1 MRRLFPILILA
12 VALPLHADALSD
24 VRTALAKLGGT
35 SPIRA
40 TFELQRHETDEG
52 KFANDKS
59 GGKAAV
65 EVEADG
71 ASFRLVVPRPMMEQ
85 IGTELDARAKDPD
98 KSTPTER
105 ALNQITTVAAFE
117 SIDGAPALLRLL
129 DGAKVVSDGAG
140 TWGGKPCRVVI
151 LRLADK
157 VGKTPGKVTISENKL
172 TLWLGPDHVP
182 LAAEHIRN
190 GKFSFL
196 VFKSEMKS
204 KRSWHF
210 ARSGDRLVRA
220 RYEANETSSGMGQK
234 GTDVTVA
241 TVRVH

>member
-1 MRRLFPILILA
+1 MRRLFAIVFVA
-12 VALPLHADALSD
+12 VPLYADALTDIRS
-24 VRTALAKLGGT
+24 ALAKLGGT

-40 TFELQRHETDEG
+40 TFELQRNETDEG
-52 KFANDKS
+52 RFANDKS

-65 EVEADG
+65 DLEADG
-71 ASFRLVVPRPMMEQ
+71 AGFRLVVPRSMMEQ
-85 IGTELDARAKDPD
+85 IGSELDARAKDPD
-98 KSTPTER
+98 KATPTER
-105 ALNQITTVAAFE
+105 ALNQISTVNAFE
-117 SIDGAPALLRLL
+117 SIDGAPSLLRLME
-129 DGAKVVSDGAG
+129 DAKIVSDGAG
-140 TWGGKPCRVVI
+140 TWGGKPVRVVI
-151 LRLADK
+151 LRVADK
-157 VGKTPGKVTISENKL
+157 IGKTPGKVTIAENKL

-220 RYEANETSSGMGQK
+220 RYEASETTSGMGQK

>member
-1 MRRLFPILILA
+1 MRRLFLILLF
-12 VALPLHADALSD
+12 ALPLQADALAD
-24 VRTALAKLGGT
+24 VRSALQKLTAT
-35 SPIRA
+35 SAIRA
-40 TFELQRHETDEG
+40 TFELQRNETDEG
-52 KFANDKS
+52 RFANDKS
-59 GGKAAV
+59 GGKASV
-65 EVEADG
+65 EVEAD
-71 ASFRLVVPRPMMEQ
+71 ATSFRLIVPRPMIDQ
-85 IGTELDARAKDPD
+85 VGSELDARAKDPD

-105 ALNQITTVAAFE
+105 ALGQISTVMAFE
-117 SIDGAPALLRLL
+117 SLDAAPALLRLM
-129 DGAKVVSDGAG
+129 DDAKIVSDGAG
-140 TWGGKPCRVVI
+140 TWAGKPVRVVI

-157 VGKTPGKVTISENKL
+157 IGKTPGKVTISENKL

-196 VFKSEMKS
+196 ILKSEMKTR
-204 KRSWHF
+204 RSWHF

-220 RYEANETSSGMGQK
+220 RYEATETSSGMGQK